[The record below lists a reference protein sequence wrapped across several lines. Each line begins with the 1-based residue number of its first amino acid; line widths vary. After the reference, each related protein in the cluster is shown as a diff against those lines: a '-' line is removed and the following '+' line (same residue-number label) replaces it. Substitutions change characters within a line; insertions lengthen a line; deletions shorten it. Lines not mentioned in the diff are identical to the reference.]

1 MIKTASRLGE
11 TQEYYFSRKLRE
23 IEQLNQSSKIKII
36 NLGIGSPDLPPHPE
50 VIKALNTAA
59 ENLTVHGYQSYRGAA
74 VLRQAFADWYQR
86 YYQVE
91 LNTETEIL
99 PLIGSK
105 EGIMHLAM
113 TFLEKGDAVLVPNP
127 GYPAYQAVSNLT
139 GATSILYDLTAENN
153 WQPDIEAIEKN
164 DLSNVKIMWIN
175 YPNMPTGTDVSTNIY
190 KNIIAFAKRNNIL
203 IINDNP
209 YSFVLNNNP
218 KSILS
223 IDGAKEVAL
232 ELNSLSKSHNM
243 AGWRVG
249 GLFGR
254 ADILQEVLRFKSNMD
269 SGMFLPVQIAAAK
282 ALNLD
287 NAWYKSQ
294 NEIYTK
300 RRKFAWKIM
309 DSLGAKYDSN
319 AVGLFVWAK
328 VPDTVTNV
336 EKWLDEILYNAKV
349 FITPGFI
356 FGTNGSN
363 YIRISLC
370 GSLEKFETALERIKR
385 STLGMK

>member
-1 MIKTASRLGE
+1 MIEIANRLGE

-23 IEQLNQSSKIKII
+23 IEQLNQTSETKVI

-50 VIKALNTAA
+50 VIEALNTAA
-59 ENLTVHGYQSYRGAA
+59 ANPNLHGYQSYRGAA
-74 VLRQAFADWYQR
+74 VLRQAFADWYKKH
-86 YYQVE
+86 YQVE

-153 WQPDIEAIEKN
+153 WQPNIEAIEEN

-175 YPNMPTGTDVSTNIY
+175 YPNMPTGTDVSVEIY
-190 KNIIAFAKRNNIL
+190 EHIIAFAKRHNIL

-209 YSFVLNNNP
+209 YSFVLNKSP

-254 ADILQEVLRFKSNMD
+254 ADILQEVLRFKSN
-269 SGMFLPVQIAAAK
+269 I
-282 ALNLD
+282 
-287 NAWYKSQ
+287 
-294 NEIYTK
+294 
-300 RRKFAWKIM
+300 
-309 DSLGAKYDSN
+309 
-319 AVGLFVWAK
+319 
-328 VPDTVTNV
+328 
-336 EKWLDEILYNAKV
+336 
-349 FITPGFI
+349 GFI
-356 FGTNGSN
+356 LSG
-363 YIRISLC
+363 IAI
-370 GSLEKFETALERIKR
+370 
-385 STLGMK
+385 

>member
-1 MIKTASRLGE
+1 MIEIANRLGE

-23 IEQLNQSSKIKII
+23 IEQLNQTSETKVI

-50 VIKALNTAA
+50 VIEALNTAA
-59 ENLTVHGYQSYRGAA
+59 ANPNLHGYQSYRGAA
-74 VLRQAFADWYQR
+74 VLRQAFADWYKKH
-86 YYQVE
+86 YQVE

-153 WQPDIEAIEKN
+153 WQPNIEAIEEN

-175 YPNMPTGTDVSTNIY
+175 YPNMPTGTDVSVEIY
-190 KNIIAFAKRNNIL
+190 EHIIAFAKRHNIL

-209 YSFVLNNNP
+209 YSFVLNKSP

-269 SGMFLPVQIAAAK
+269 SGMFLPIQIAAAK

-287 NAWYKSQ
+287 KSWYETQ
-294 NEIYTK
+294 NEIYSK
-300 RRKFAWKIM
+300 RRKIAWKIM
-309 DSLGAKYDSN
+309 DLLNTEYDSN

-328 VPDTVTNV
+328 VPDAVTDV
-336 EKWLDEILYNAKV
+336 EKWVDNILYGAKV

-356 FGTNGSN
+356 FGTNGN
-363 YIRISLC
+363 RYIRISLC
-370 GSLEKFETALERIKR
+370 GSLEQFEEAFERITQVFK
-385 STLGMK
+385 T